1 MADEDNLFENLE
13 KAAKEDK
20 TLHETLTVNQLFGSW
35 SNQKGFPLL
44 KVMRNENGSVTL
56 YQEKYD
62 AVKSNEVDP
71 STWWIPFNFATS
83 KEPEFN
89 VTTPLAWLPKEPR
102 EYLIASNETKWTKN
116 DWLIF
121 NRQQT
126 GFYRVLYDD
135 HNYDLINKEL
145 NSENFEKIH
154 EINRAQYIDDLND
167 FVATGRL
174 PPKQL
179 FNALPY
185 LAREN
190 SYAPWVSARRSILEL
205 NQIFAASGKFKEF
218 HDYTSQFVE
227 PFYTKKT
234 LEATA
239 NESIYDKLSRNIAVD
254 LACQFGVPKC
264 LSDTYDKFAKFITS
278 SEKPSPENRALIYT
292 NGIRNATAAQ
302 LIRFWNVFLATS
314 LDEERKEVIISLG
327 NIQNHTEIQRF
338 INKTIDEDAT
348 KLNKADRVSILQ
360 SILGGSQAGLQH
372 TVEKLTYD
380 LEKVNTTVGSIP
392 TILTSIAS
400 KIVSAETQTKVGLI
414 LN

>member
-1 MADEDNLFENLE
+1 
-13 KAAKEDK
+13 
-20 TLHETLTVNQLFGSW
+20 
-35 SNQKGFPLL
+35 
-44 KVMRNENGSVTL
+44 MRNENGSVTL

-62 AVKSNEVDP
+62 AVIPNEIDP
-71 STWWIPFNFATS
+71 STWWIPFNFATA

-89 VTTPLAWLPKEPR
+89 VTTTFAWLPKDQR
-102 EYLIASNETKWTKN
+102 EYLITSNETKWTKD

-135 HNYDLINKEL
+135 HNYNLINKEL

-167 FVATGRL
+167 FTATGRL
-174 PPKQL
+174 PPKTL

-185 LAREN
+185 LAKEH
-190 SYAPWVSARRSILEL
+190 SYAPWVAARRSILEL
-205 NQIFAASGKFKEF
+205 NQVFATSEKLKEF
-218 HDYTSQFVE
+218 HNFISQSVA
-227 PFYTKKT
+227 PFYTNKT
-234 LEATA
+234 LESTE

-254 LACQFGVPKC
+254 LACRFGVSQC
-264 LSDTYDKFAKFITS
+264 LSDTYTKFTEFLTTT
-278 SEKPSPENRALIYT
+278 EKPSQENRGLIYS

-302 LIRFWNVFLATS
+302 LSSFWKVFLATS
-314 LDEERKEVIISLG
+314 LDDERKEVITSLG

-338 INKTIDEDAT
+338 INQTIDEVAV

-372 TVEKLTYD
+372 TIEKLAYD
-380 LEKVNTTVGSIP
+380 LDKVNTTVGSVP

-400 KIVSAETQTKVGLI
+400 KIVSADTQTQVGI
-414 LN
+414 IKLNYNIFKSLYLKKKKFSF